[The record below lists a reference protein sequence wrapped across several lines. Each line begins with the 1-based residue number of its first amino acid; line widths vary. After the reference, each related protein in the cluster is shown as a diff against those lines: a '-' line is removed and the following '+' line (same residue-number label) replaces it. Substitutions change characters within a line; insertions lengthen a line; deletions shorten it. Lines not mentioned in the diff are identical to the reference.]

1 MSSTIQSRPGKSIAK
16 PATQSDIKR
25 FEPVEELATPR
36 AAITAAIGAADYAS
50 TGAPFNPFLMKF
62 ANATDFNDIWNAD
75 RGPYVEFWQYNGQR
89 TDGFLPLGDIALVG
103 GVSGPIA
110 QTPIML
116 LAPNAENG
124 GALAHPLSFT
134 FILNDHGSGNDA
146 DVAYWWPVA
155 PPGYQAVGLCVTNG
169 AVPNPSNY
177 WCVADAYL
185 QSAGV
190 SPYWNDSGSHWQA
203 NGSLSR
209 PSLTDTPAS
218 GSMLL
223 TPTTILSNQQMDGG
237 GQYSFCLVVE
247 KLFLTVP
254 GATSPLPTYSDSYGY
269 GWTTSQGI
277 VQVAVLPA
285 SVITDSN
292 LGAQPATTPFYY
304 LAGQPYWEC
313 TSAFPSPNGG
323 EYTAGYIVGTS
334 SVVSKSFQ
342 ETNSVTVG
350 ADVGIE
356 AGEKGGFSA
365 HMSVSYT
372 HEMQI
377 AQSSQAGNNTEVS
390 QSLKLNLPVSQRV
403 LVWQKTVEFV
413 TYRTNGQVLSD
424 APYQTTEI
432 TFTAK

>member
-1 MSSTIQSRPGKSIAK
+1 MSSIVQARPGKSNAK
-16 PATQSDIKR
+16 PATQTHIKR
-25 FEPVEELATPR
+25 FEPIEELATPR
-36 AAITAAIGAADYAS
+36 AAITAAIVAADYVNV
-50 TGAPFNPFLMKF
+50 GAPFNPFLVTF
-62 ANATDFNDIWNAD
+62 ANAADFGDIWNAD
-75 RGPYVEFWQYNGQR
+75 RGPYVEFWQYKGRR
-89 TDGFLPLGDIALVG
+89 TDGFLPLGDVALVG

-116 LAPNAENG
+116 LAPNPEFP
-124 GALAHPLSFT
+124 GALAHPTDFT
-134 FILNDHGSGNDA
+134 WILNDHGSGNGA

-155 PPGYQAVGLCVTNG
+155 PAGYRAVGICVSNG
-169 AVPNPSNY
+169 GRPEPANY
-177 WCVADAYL
+177 WCVAESYL
-185 QSAGV
+185 QAAGL
-190 SPYWNDSGSHWQA
+190 SPFWNDSGSHWQA

-209 PSLTDTPAS
+209 PSLTDTRA
-218 GSMLL
+218 GGNLLL

-247 KLFLTVP
+247 KLFLTVA
-254 GATSPLPTYSDSYGY
+254 GATNPMPTYSDNYGY
-269 GWTTSQGI
+269 GSSTREGI
-277 VQVAVLPA
+277 TQVAVLPA

-292 LGAQPATTPFYY
+292 LGAQPGTTPFYY

-313 TSAFPSPNGG
+313 TSAFPAPNGG
-323 EYTAGYIVGTS
+323 EYTAGYVVGTS
-334 SVVSKSFQ
+334 SAVSKSFQ

-377 AQSSQAGNNTEVS
+377 AESSQAGTNTEIS
-390 QSLKLNLPVSQRV
+390 ESLELNLPVSPRV

-413 TYRTNGQVLSD
+413 TYRTNGQVLSN
-424 APYQTTEI
+424 APFQTTEI